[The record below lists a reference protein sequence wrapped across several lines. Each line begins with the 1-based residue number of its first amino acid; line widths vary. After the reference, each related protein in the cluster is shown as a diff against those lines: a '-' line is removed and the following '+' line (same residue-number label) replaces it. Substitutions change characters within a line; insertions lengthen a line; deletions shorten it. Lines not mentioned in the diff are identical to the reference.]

1 MATPLTVEAP
11 PAPTPLNRRR
21 TNFDEVCGMQYT
33 LKLVKVGGMTRWA
46 VHDGRK
52 VIGTPFETY
61 GQAAAERSKIEAKE
75 RLSETDRATR

>member
-1 MATPLTVEAP
+1 MI
-11 PAPTPLNRRR
+11 NH
-21 TNFDEVCGMQYT
+21 FDEVSGMQYT

-61 GQAAAERSKIEAKE
+61 GQAAAERSRVEAKD
-75 RLSETDRATR
+75 RRPETDRAAE